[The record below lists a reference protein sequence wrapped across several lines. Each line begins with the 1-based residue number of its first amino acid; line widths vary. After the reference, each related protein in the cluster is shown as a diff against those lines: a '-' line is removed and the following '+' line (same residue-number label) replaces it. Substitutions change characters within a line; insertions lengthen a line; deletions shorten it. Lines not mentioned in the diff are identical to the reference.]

1 MCAPGTGLNKRY
13 GNKAR
18 RRRRR
23 AGRGYSLITLTV
35 VDDPIA
41 LQSVRET
48 LLRLDPAG
56 NHRTACTGDEALRL
70 FGQTPPDVVFLEIEM
85 PDMNGLEAAERL
97 KALRPRTNLVFITG
111 YAEYA
116 LPAFELYASAFLLKP
131 VTEAQLDKAL
141 KNLRYPVCRPAP
153 KGERR
158 LKVRCFGQ
166 FEVWCD
172 GKPVTFQRNKT
183 KELFAYMI
191 DRRGALCSTRQL
203 ISMLWPQAQ
212 GDTSHASQLR
222 VFVADLQA
230 TLTKLGFG
238 AVLVRGRGLLGVE
251 ASLLD
256 CDYYQYLA
264 GSPEGQRL
272 FRGEYMSQYSFGET
286 TLAGLTFQM
295 N

>member
-1 MCAPGTGLNKRY
+1 MGWNKRY
-13 GNKAR
+13 GNTAR
-18 RRRRR
+18 RRQRR
-23 AGRGYSLITLTV
+23 AGRGYGLITLTV

-56 NHRTACTGDEALRL
+56 NHRAACTGDEALRL
-70 FGQTPPDVVFLEIEM
+70 FGQTPPDAVFLEIET
-85 PDMNGLEAAERL
+85 PDMNGLETAERM
-97 KALRPRTNLVFITG
+97 KALRPRTNVVFITG

-116 LPAFELYASAFLLKP
+116 LPAFELYASGFLLKP
-131 VTEAQLDKAL
+131 VTEARLGKAL
-141 KNLRYPVCRPAP
+141 DNLRYPVCGPDP

-172 GKPVTFQRNKT
+172 GKPVAFRRNKT

-191 DRRGALCSTRQL
+191 DRNGALCSTRQL
-203 ISMLWPQAQ
+203 ISMLWPQAP

-222 VFVADLQA
+222 VFVADLQT

-238 AVLVRGRGLLGVE
+238 AALVRRRGLLGIE
-251 ASLLD
+251 TSLLD

-264 GSPEGQRL
+264 GSPEGKRL

-286 TLAGLTFQM
+286 TLAGLTFETD
-295 N
+295 